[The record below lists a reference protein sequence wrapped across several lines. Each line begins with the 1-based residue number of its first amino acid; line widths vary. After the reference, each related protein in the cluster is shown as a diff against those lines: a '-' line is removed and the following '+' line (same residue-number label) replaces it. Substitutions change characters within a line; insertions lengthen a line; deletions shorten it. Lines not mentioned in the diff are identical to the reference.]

1 MSEMQIMDPTGHL
14 TVSWNVSNRAE
25 VDAAEEAFDKFTDE
39 GYSAFRVGKGG
50 ERGVRIDTFDPDA
63 EQMILLPQLRGG

>member
-1 MSEMQIMDPTGHL
+1 MSEMQIMNPTGHL
-14 TVSWNVSNRAE
+14 TVNWNADNLEE
-25 VDAAEEAFDKFTDE
+25 VRHARETFDQMTGE

-50 ERGVRIDTFDPDA
+50 ERGVRIDTFDESA